1 MVNHQRKNRAVYRNM
16 PIPGDE
22 GAMKTT
28 WFTHPE
34 PMDSITA
41 DSLLSQYA
49 ARQVTA
55 KKTLAFDPKFWTV
68 SALLPE
74 SRHEPRP
81 SKQFQNRIWS

>member
-1 MVNHQRKNRAVYRNM
+1 MVHYQRKNRAIYRNV
-16 PIPGDE
+16 PKPCEE

-49 ARQVTA
+49 ARQVQA